1 MSKPPINNVPPD
13 IDLDNPE
20 FRNVEALLN
29 FTRSS
34 VFMTGKAGTGKSTF
48 LKYITATT
56 RKRHVV
62 LAPTGIAAVN
72 AGGQTLHSFF
82 QIPLKPLLPDD
93 PEFAWD
99 RLGKRMRYPKRKI
112 KLIRELELII
122 IDEISMVRADVIDF
136 IDKLLRYYCNRRYE
150 PFGGK
155 QLLMV
160 GDVYQL
166 EPVTQ
171 GQSREIL
178 RTSYGNDFFF
188 FSAHVFREFSL
199 VPIELRKVY
208 RQSDPEFI
216 GMLDRVRSGNPLRQD
231 FDRINTRVAAP
242 LAEDTTGEAQNMTM
256 TIAARRDTVS
266 AINEEHLA
274 RLTTRE
280 FSYNARVEGDFPES
294 SFPTDKTL
302 TLKEGA
308 QVVFIKNDSERR
320 WVNGTLGIV
329 RTLRDDLVEVELEDG
344 NIYEIEPEG
353 WSNVKYD
360 FNEKTKEVTEQPLG
374 SFFQY
379 PIKLAWAITI
389 HKSQGLTFNRVNI
402 DVGTGAF
409 AGGQTYV
416 ALSRCR
422 SLDGITLAGPMRYS
436 DIYVRPEVVNFARDF
451 NNPSKITSALSLA
464 RADSLVADAAKKF
477 NEGDFTQAVDIF
489 SEALMLKPVVQRADA
504 RRLLA
509 QKLYALDSGRR
520 EEQRLRAEL
529 GRMQAKL
536 NTLADEYVAMGN
548 ACLDEGWDAAPAR
561 ANYKKA
567 LDLNPRCYEARLG
580 IARVDILD
588 GDIDSAIQNLSEITR
603 LYERFEAPF
612 ELGTLYHNSGDL
624 EESKKYLKK
633 ALKLAPSN
641 ADIYSELAYL
651 YDDLGDPEQ
660 AARYRK
666 RADNL
671 RNKDKK

>member
-1 MSKPPINNVPPD
+1 MSKPLINNVPPD

-20 FRNVEALLN
+20 FRNVETLLN

-231 FDRINTRVAAP
+231 FERINTRVAAP

-329 RTLRDDLVEVELEDG
+329 RTLRD
-344 NIYEIEPEG
+344 
-353 WSNVKYD
+353 
-360 FNEKTKEVTEQPLG
+360 
-374 SFFQY
+374 
-379 PIKLAWAITI
+379 
-389 HKSQGLTFNRVNI
+389 
-402 DVGTGAF
+402 
-409 AGGQTYV
+409 
-416 ALSRCR
+416 
-422 SLDGITLAGPMRYS
+422 
-436 DIYVRPEVVNFARDF
+436 
-451 NNPSKITSALSLA
+451 
-464 RADSLVADAAKKF
+464 
-477 NEGDFTQAVDIF
+477 
-489 SEALMLKPVVQRADA
+489 
-504 RRLLA
+504 
-509 QKLYALDSGRR
+509 
-520 EEQRLRAEL
+520 
-529 GRMQAKL
+529 
-536 NTLADEYVAMGN
+536 
-548 ACLDEGWDAAPAR
+548 
-561 ANYKKA
+561 
-567 LDLNPRCYEARLG
+567 
-580 IARVDILD
+580 
-588 GDIDSAIQNLSEITR
+588 
-603 LYERFEAPF
+603 
-612 ELGTLYHNSGDL
+612 
-624 EESKKYLKK
+624 
-633 ALKLAPSN
+633 
-641 ADIYSELAYL
+641 
-651 YDDLGDPEQ
+651 
-660 AARYRK
+660 
-666 RADNL
+666 
-671 RNKDKK
+671 

>member
-1 MSKPPINNVPPD
+1 MSKARINPAD

-20 FRNVEALLN
+20 FRNVETLLN
-29 FTRSS
+29 FTNSS

-93 PEFAWD
+93 PEFAWE

-112 KLIRELELII
+112 KMLRELELII
-122 IDEISMVRADVIDF
+122 IDEISMVRADIIDF
-136 IDKLLRYYCNRRYE
+136 IDKLLRYYCNRRYDA
-150 PFGGK
+150 FGGK
-155 QLLMV
+155 QVLMV

-178 RTSYGNDFFF
+178 RTAYGNDFFF
-188 FSAHVFREFSL
+188 FSAHVFRNFNL

-208 RQSDPEFI
+208 RQTDPEFI
-216 GMLDRVRSGNPLRQD
+216 GLLDRVRSGNPLNRD
-231 FDRINTRVAAP
+231 FELINSRVQSVATS
-242 LAEDTTGEAQNMTM
+242 EDETNPMTM
-256 TIAARRDTVS
+256 TIAARRDTVT
-266 AINEEHLA
+266 AINDEHLA
-274 RLTTRE
+274 RLSAKEYTY
-280 FSYNARVEGDFPES
+280 SAVIEGDFPES
-294 SFPTDKTL
+294 SYPTDKVL

-308 QVVFIKNDSERR
+308 QVVFIKNDPERR

-329 RTLRDDLVEVELEDG
+329 RTLRDDLLEVELEDG
-344 NIYEIEPEG
+344 NIYELEPEG

-360 FNEKTKEVTEQPLG
+360 FNEATKEVTETPLG
-374 SFFQY
+374 AFFQY

-422 SLDGITLAGPMRYS
+422 SLEGISLAGPMRYS
-436 DIYVRPEVVNFARDF
+436 DIYVRPEVVNFAREF
-451 NNPSKITSALSLA
+451 NNPAKISSALALA
-464 RADSLVADAAKKF
+464 RADKLYADAAQKF
-477 NEGDFTQAVDIF
+477 NEGDFSQAVEIF
-489 SEALMLKPVVQRADA
+489 SEAAMLKPTMHRTDV
-504 RRLLA
+504 RRLIA
-509 QKLYALDSGRR
+509 SKLYKLDSGRR
-520 EEQRLRAEL
+520 EEERLRAEL
-529 GRMQAKL
+529 GRMQL
-536 NTLADEYVAMGN
+536 LLDRLALEYAAMGD
-548 ACLDEGWDAAPAR
+548 ACLNEGWDAAPAR
-561 ANYKKA
+561 ANYMKA
-567 LDLNPRCYEARLG
+567 LELNPQCYEALLG
-580 IARVDILD
+580 VAKVDVLE
-588 GDIDSAIQNLSEITR
+588 GEVDSAIDALSDLTR
-603 LYERFEAPF
+603 KFNRFEAPY
-612 ELGTLYHNSGDL
+612 ELGTLFHTSGDL
-624 EESKKYLKK
+624 NGAKKFLKK
-633 ALKLAPSN
+633 AHRIAPSN
-641 ADIYSELAYL
+641 PEILASLASL
-651 YDDLGDPEQ
+651 YDDLGDPEH

-666 RADNL
+666 RADDL
-671 RNKDKK
+671 RNKTKK